1 MHLLA
6 AISPH
11 EYNALRILHVLSV
24 IVLVGT
30 VFYACAGAPETRK
43 KVLMW
48 SGIASLLALLTGFR
62 LWQGVHQFAG
72 GWAVVKLVCWLGLS
86 AFAGLAY
93 RRRAQAGLWLKL
105 TLVLTAT
112 ALAMVYV
119 RPFSS

>member
-1 MHLLA
+1 MNLIA
-6 AISPH
+6 ALSPH
-11 EYNALRILHVLSV
+11 EYNSLRILHVLSV
-24 IVLVGT
+24 IGLVGT

-62 LWQGVHQFAG
+62 LWQGAYGLAG

-105 TLVLTAT
+105 TLVLAAT

-119 RPFSS
+119 KPF